1 MHLNGEGEVFEVS
14 ARVVY
19 EAWYTVE
26 GPVLAGEF
34 ELGSFEGPQ
43 VVVEVPV
50 IERRA
55 VRTTAGS

>member
-1 MHLNGEGEVFEVS
+1 MFEVS